1 MKDLFFVFALLIG
14 AFVTLQMR
22 ATKKPF
28 DYKAELMADAAQE
41 DSLASAME
49 KSLEKS
55 KEVAPDLSESN
66 VH

>member
-1 MKDLFFVFALLIG
+1 MRDLFFVFALLIG

-22 ATKKPF
+22 ATRKAF
-28 DYKAELMADAAQE
+28 DYKEALLADAAQD
-41 DSLASAME
+41 DSLSHAME